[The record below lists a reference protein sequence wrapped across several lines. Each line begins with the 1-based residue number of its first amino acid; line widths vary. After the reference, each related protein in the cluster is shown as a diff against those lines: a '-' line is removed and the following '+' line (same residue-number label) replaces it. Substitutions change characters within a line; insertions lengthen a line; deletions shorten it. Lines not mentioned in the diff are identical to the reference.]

1 MTFYINHTD
10 LESYVKAIFQKA
22 GLKEDHSATVAK
34 HLVFANLRGVDS
46 HGVTRVKNYI
56 DRLEQGVVNWEHS
69 MSVTKE
75 TPSSVFIDGSN
86 ELGIIPAT
94 EGIKLAVNKAKNTG
108 VAIAGINHSNH
119 CGMLADYTG
128 YAAKHDCVCIATTNA
143 PSYMAPWGGKERYF
157 GTNPISYGI
166 PGGEAGN
173 IVFDMATSIVARGKI
188 KLAIQNHEDIPVGW
202 AITKDGEPTTDA
214 QEAMDGMVL
223 PVGGPK
229 GYGLALL
236 ADVLSGLLTGASFGP
251 SVGRP
256 ENLDDVQ
263 DVGQFF
269 FVIRADIFEEMD
281 TFKKRM
287 DTMAKE
293 MKQIPAAKGFD
304 RVYLPGEIEDEREKE
319 RRMSGIPLTKE
330 LADEL
335 HAVGERYG
343 ISPRLRELVLD
354 GMLMS

>member
-10 LESYVKAIFQKA
+10 LENYVKAIFQKA
-22 GLKEDHSATVAK
+22 GLQDDHSATVAR

-46 HGVTRVKNYI
+46 HGITRVKNYT
-56 DRLEQGVVNWEHS
+56 DRLESGVVNRAHH
-69 MSVTKE
+69 MSITKE
-75 TPSSVFIDGSN
+75 TPSSVFIDGAN

-94 EGIKLAVNKAKNTG
+94 EGIKRAVNKAKETG

-128 YAAKHDCVCIATTNA
+128 YAAEHGCVCLATTNA

-166 PGGEAGN
+166 PGGDKGN

-202 AITKDGEPTTDA
+202 AINRDGESTTDA
-214 QEAMDGMVL
+214 QEAMDGLVL

-236 ADVLSGLLTGASFGP
+236 SDVLSGLLTGAAFGP
-251 SVGRP
+251 RVGRP
-256 ENLDDVQ
+256 ENLGERQ
-263 DVGQFF
+263 EVGQFF
-269 FVIRADIFEEMD
+269 FVMRADIFEELD
-281 TFKKRM
+281 TFKNRM
-287 DTMAKE
+287 DTMAREIKA
-293 MKQIPAAKGFD
+293 IPTAKGYD
-304 RVYLPGEIEDEREKE
+304 QIYLPGEIENEREKE
-319 RRMSGIPLTKE
+319 RRGNGIPLME
-330 LADEL
+330 EAVDEL
-335 HAVGERYG
+335 QSVGERYG
-343 ISPRLRELVLD
+343 VSPPLKKLVFD
-354 GMLMS
+354 GVLMS